1 MDSSEGNSD
10 AGAQSYRGKAE
21 ELADG
26 ESNQTNTVSDR
37 SMFSQSRAK
46 IRRSRMLNAGYR
58 VGVAALGGAVIAA
71 GAAMLVLPGPGW
83 AAIFVGLAI
92 LSTEFRWARRLT
104 ERMRQVYQR
113 AKKRAL
119 GQRTR
124 RRNQVIAV
132 VAVAI
137 ATIVTVWYI
146 WSFGVRLPF

>member
-10 AGAQSYRGKAE
+10 AGAQSYGAKAE
-21 ELADG
+21 EPADS

-37 SMFSQSRAK
+37 SMFSRNRAR
-46 IRRSRMLNAGYR
+46 IRRSRMLNASYR
-58 VGVAALGGAVIAA
+58 VGVAALGAAVIAA

-104 ERMRQVYQR
+104 DRMRQVYQR

-124 RRNQVIAV
+124 RRNQVFAV
-132 VAVAI
+132 LAVAI
-137 ATIVTVWYI
+137 ATVVTVWYI